1 MFVNLVCQYFRIIF
15 KRTYVILDCINV
27 DLVSRKKQMRKIIY
41 CILLGIHIHGFHI
54 CIQPTVDQNS
64 RTKISRSSQKRN
76 LNLLCTGNCL
86 HSIYTVFITCQVS
99 WYQSE
104 YYFEMYVQKKN
115 KNNTT
120 CLHIKEFESQLYI
133 IVKSNS

>member
-54 CIQPTVDQNS
+54 CIQPTVHQNS

-76 LNLLCTGNCL
+76 LNLLCPGNCL

-115 KNNTT
+115 TNTT
-120 CLHIKEFESQLYI
+120 CLYIKEFESQLYI
-133 IVKSNS
+133 IIKSNC